1 MKKQEII
8 LQTEDVNVRVIEL
21 RSGEIC
27 PLHHHTEV
35 TDDLF
40 GVSGEIIVIAKNP
53 DEKTVLTPGVHCKI
67 APGRVHQVI
76 NNLKNE
82 ESKYLLI
89 QGIGK
94 YDFITKDA

>member
-1 MKKQEII
+1 MKKQEVI
-8 LQTEDVNVRVIEL
+8 LQTENVQVRVIEL
-21 RSGEIC
+21 RPGEVA

-35 TDDLF
+35 TDDMF

-53 DEKTVLTPGVHCKI
+53 EEKTVLTPGVHCKI
-67 APGRVHQVI
+67 EPGRVHQII

-82 ESKYLLI
+82 GSKYLLI

-94 YDFITKDA
+94 YDFITKNA